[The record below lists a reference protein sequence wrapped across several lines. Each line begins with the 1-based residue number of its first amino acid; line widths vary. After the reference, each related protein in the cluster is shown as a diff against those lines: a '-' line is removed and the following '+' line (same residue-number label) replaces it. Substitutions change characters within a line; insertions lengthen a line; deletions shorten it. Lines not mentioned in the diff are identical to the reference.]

1 MDLVSVIITYYQK
14 RKFISE
20 TINSALN
27 QSYKNLEILI
37 IYDDENCSDLDF
49 IKEIRGRDSRISIIK
64 NDKKMG
70 AGISRNIG
78 ISKSKGKYVAFLD
91 ADDMWR
97 SNKIS
102 KQINFMIKNGYEVS
116 HTSYS
121 IISEDKQIKGYRKA
135 RNFFQLNQLLK
146 SCDIG
151 TSTVILKKNF
161 INDYIK
167 FAPLTTKEDFV
178 LWLRLLEK
186 KIKIHGLDENLSL
199 WTKSRSSLS
208 SSIFQKIIDGFGV
221 YYNYMNFNFLKSVYY
236 LVCLSINFLLKK

>member
-1 MDLVSVIITYYQK
+1 MDLVSVIIPYYQK

-49 IKEIRGRDSRISIIK
+49 IKEIRDRDSRISIIK

-151 TSTVILKKNF
+151 TSTVILKKNL

-178 LWLRLLEK
+178 LWLRLLDK
-186 KIKIHGLDENLSL
+186 KIKIYGLDENLSL

-208 SSIFQKIIDGFGV
+208 SSTFQKIIDGFGV
-221 YYNYMNFNFLKSVYY
+221 YYNYMNFNFLKSIYY

>member
-1 MDLVSVIITYYQK
+1 MDLVSVIIPYYKK

-37 IYDDENCSDLDF
+37 IYDDEDCSDLDF
-49 IKEIRGRDSRISIIK
+49 IKEIRDRDSRISIIK

-97 SNKIS
+97 SDKIS
-102 KQINFMIKNGYEVS
+102 KQINFMIENGYEAS

-151 TSTVILKKNF
+151 TSTVILKKNLL
-161 INDYIK
+161 NDYIK
-167 FAPLTTKEDFV
+167 FAPLKTKEDFV
-178 LWLRLLEK
+178 LWLRLLDK